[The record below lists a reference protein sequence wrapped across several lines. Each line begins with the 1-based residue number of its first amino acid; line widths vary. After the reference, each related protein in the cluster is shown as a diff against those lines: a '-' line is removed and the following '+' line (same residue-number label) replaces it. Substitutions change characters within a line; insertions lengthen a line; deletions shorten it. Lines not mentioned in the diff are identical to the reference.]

1 MLTLGE
7 NVSKSSQ
14 QECDP
19 LPKANQL
26 TEDINSISKRKKKFK
41 NSKPPSQSLT
51 RKYCK
56 KTKMNNTFDV
66 VEALKLACSQQLN
79 ENEFMIFGQHV
90 ASQLRELPLDEALQ
104 LQNDIQRLLT
114 EARLRSLNNHSM
126 HRPTVYSYGDGMDSS
141 SIIEYEVKNEPL
153 EDECYEL
160 C

>member
-1 MLTLGE
+1 MLKSE
-7 NVSKSSQ
+7 EIVSKLSH

-19 LPKANQL
+19 LPKANQQ
-26 TEDINSISKRKKKFK
+26 TENIDSVPKRNKQFK
-41 NSKPPSQSLT
+41 DSKPPSQSLT

-56 KTKMNNTFDV
+56 KTKVNNTFDV

-90 ASQLRELPLDEALQ
+90 ASQLRELPLNEALQ

-126 HRPTVYSYGDGMDSS
+126 HRPVMYTYDNRMDS
-141 SIIEYEVKNEPL
+141 SIIEYGVKNEPM
-153 EDECYEL
+153 EDECY
-160 C
+160 